1 MDMVAVF
8 MEIWFF
14 VKGDFSHFLT
24 ENNTLS
30 HYKVKI
36 LPEPM
41 SKYLFSANRQF

>member
-1 MDMVAVF
+1 MDLVAL
-8 MEIWFF
+8 F
-14 VKGDFSHFLT
+14 VNIPAKGDFSHFLT